1 MEPKNLINKIL
12 EAAIMLAL
20 SSYLIKT
27 AAYWI
32 QEVWPVLLAIA
43 LVIAAMIV
51 IYRIWK
57 HKHDKDLGQW

>member
-1 MEPKNLINKIL
+1 
-12 EAAIMLAL
+12 MLAL

>member
-1 MEPKNLINKIL
+1 
-12 EAAIMLAL
+12 MLVL
-20 SSYLIKT
+20 SSYLIKI